1 MIGYLVWK
9 NGGWRI
15 RYYEEEING
24 VHILRAE
31 VPGTP
36 HTARGGRLQRKA
48 MEVLRRNGVSRFLN
62 PELVGARKVATGP
75 LWRAMAAPPWQRR
88 YGRFPWTFRIVN
100 PWPGRCSGAL
110 VSRCW
115 NKEAI

>member
-36 HTARGGRLQRKA
+36 PYGPGGPA
-48 MEVLRRNGVSRFLN
+48 PSERRWRCCGETVS
-62 PELVGARKVATGP
+62 
-75 LWRAMAAPPWQRR
+75 
-88 YGRFPWTFRIVN
+88 
-100 PWPGRCSGAL
+100 PGS
-110 VSRCW
+110 
-115 NKEAI
+115 

>member
-75 LWRAMAAPPWQRR
+75 LWRAMAAPLDRKS
-88 YGRFPWTFRIVN
+88 V
-100 PWPGRCSGAL
+100 
-110 VSRCW
+110 V
-115 NKEAI
+115 

>member
-36 HTARGGRLQRKA
+36 HTARGAGSS
-48 MEVLRRNGVSRFLN
+48 ERRWRCCGETVS
-62 PELVGARKVATGP
+62 
-75 LWRAMAAPPWQRR
+75 
-88 YGRFPWTFRIVN
+88 
-100 PWPGRCSGAL
+100 PGS
-110 VSRCW
+110 
-115 NKEAI
+115 